1 MDEVRLALKRSAG
14 APREARHALRDLLST
29 VACPEQVREDM
40 LLVVSELVTNAVVH
54 AQSDPIVVGM
64 FDDGRL
70 RIEVHDDDRS
80 PPIVTP
86 VVGARMA
93 ASGYA
98 WWRRSSDAWGW
109 APTESGKRVWVE
121 TLF

>member
-14 APREARHALRDLLST
+14 APREARHALRDCLAT
-29 VACPEQVREDM
+29 VACPEQLREDM

-54 AQSDPIVVGM
+54 GRSDPIVVAM

-80 PPIVTP
+80 PPTVTP
-86 VVGARMA
+86 SSGPDGGFGIRLVA
-93 ASGYA
+93 AL
-98 WWRRSSDAWGW
+98 SDAWGW
-109 APTESGKRVWVE
+109 AHTESGKRVWVE
-121 TLF
+121 ALC

>member
-14 APREARHALRDLLST
+14 APREARHAVRDWLST
-29 VACPEQVREDM
+29 VACPERVREDM

-54 AQSDPIVVGM
+54 AQSDPVVVGM

-70 RIEVHDDDRS
+70 RLEVHDDDRS

-86 VVGARMA
+86 A
-93 ASGYA
+93 AGPHGGFGIRLVA
-98 WWRRSSDAWGW
+98 ALSDAWGW
-109 APTESGKRVWVE
+109 APTESGKRVWIE
-121 TLF
+121 TLC